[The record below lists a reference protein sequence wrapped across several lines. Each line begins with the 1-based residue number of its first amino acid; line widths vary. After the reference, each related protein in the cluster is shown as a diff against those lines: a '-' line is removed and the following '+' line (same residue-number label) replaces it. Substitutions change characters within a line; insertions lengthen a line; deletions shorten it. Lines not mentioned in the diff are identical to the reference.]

1 MWRWVR
7 LQEEWGM
14 TSVEFR
20 NGEWGAARGKETTKL
35 DREILAD
42 IAGRQ
47 NELGLRWISL
57 IHKLHAYYISNP
69 NFYATEIW
77 SQILHNQREPGQ
89 IPSQFQHWNPGAK
102 KQGRKNSLSKWW
114 KVKVFWFQEWDLCSV
129 QLHTGSVS
137 CILEGGAKSEYNQLA
152 RIPCRKRSFKHM
164 WGIDNIEP

>member
-1 MWRWVR
+1 M
-7 LQEEWGM
+7 QEEWGM

-69 NFYATEIW
+69 NFYATEI
-77 SQILHNQREPGQ
+77 
-89 IPSQFQHWNPGAK
+89 
-102 KQGRKNSLSKWW
+102 
-114 KVKVFWFQEWDLCSV
+114 
-129 QLHTGSVS
+129 
-137 CILEGGAKSEYNQLA
+137 
-152 RIPCRKRSFKHM
+152 
-164 WGIDNIEP
+164 